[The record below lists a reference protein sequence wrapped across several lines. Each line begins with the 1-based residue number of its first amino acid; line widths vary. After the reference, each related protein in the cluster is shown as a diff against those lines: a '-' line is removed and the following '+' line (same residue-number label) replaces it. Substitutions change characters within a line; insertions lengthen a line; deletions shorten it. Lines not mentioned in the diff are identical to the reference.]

1 MSRSLRQLLIVS
13 ALMVAALMLF
23 TTAPSVLA
31 QTTTTVGGGASS
43 SDVLTEQDVPEVVRN
58 LTGGEGSL
66 RALALRIINFAL
78 MFLGL
83 VAVVMVIYGGILYV
97 TAAGKDDQAGN
108 GKKVI
113 MYAIVGII
121 IIMLSFALI
130 NTVLKAGTGETV

>member
-1 MSRSLRQLLIVS
+1 MSRTLRQFLTVS
-13 ALMVAALMLF
+13 ALMAAALMLF
-23 TTAPSVLA
+23 TAAPGVLA
-31 QTTTTVGGGASS
+31 QTTTVGGGASS
-43 SDVLTEQDVPEVVRN
+43 SDVLTEQDVPDVVRN

-97 TAAGKDDQAGN
+97 TAAGKEDQAGV

-130 NTVLKAGTGETV
+130 NTVLKAGTGESV